1 MNELQFNTLSLLF
14 SKRIQLSENQS
25 PGTVYLSGKLAGL
38 SALQAPSD
46 MAGLYQLA
54 EPKLSQDFRSLNN
67 QVTSNT
73 LYTQKVF
80 TNDCTKKV
88 FSFFIPAIRKC
99 WGKKGFS
106 KAVCNH

>member
-1 MNELQFNTLSLLF
+1 MNKLPFNTLSLLF

-25 PGTVYLSGKLAGL
+25 PGTVYVSGKLAGL
-38 SALQAPSD
+38 SALQTPSD

-73 LYTQKVF
+73 LYT
-80 TNDCTKKV
+80 
-88 FSFFIPAIRKC
+88 
-99 WGKKGFS
+99 
-106 KAVCNH
+106 

>member
-1 MNELQFNTLSLLF
+1 MTDSQFNTFTLLF

-38 SALQAPSD
+38 SALQTPSD

-54 EPKLSQDFRSLNN
+54 ERKLSQDFRSLNN

-73 LYTQKVF
+73 ADT
-80 TNDCTKKV
+80 
-88 FSFFIPAIRKC
+88 
-99 WGKKGFS
+99 
-106 KAVCNH
+106 